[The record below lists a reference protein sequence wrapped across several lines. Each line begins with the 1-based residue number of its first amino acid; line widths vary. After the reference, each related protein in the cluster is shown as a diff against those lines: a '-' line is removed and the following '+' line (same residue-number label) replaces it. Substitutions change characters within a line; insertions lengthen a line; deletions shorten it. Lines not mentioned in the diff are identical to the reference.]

1 MNPLY
6 LVFSKVNQYFEE
18 INKNQYLTLVP
29 TNESEEIVTK
39 YEELWSKIW
48 YSIKLITKSSDDYN
62 EKYMK
67 IKSYSDDNL
76 SLNKTIEIPSMIAV
90 VRVVFHENYWPQV
103 FLDLTKCKNWMSL
116 FINDSMNLS
125 DIAYLNIKNAGYCCI
140 ISGINKNEAI
150 NLMQNVDL
158 IEKSG
163 TW

>member
-48 YSIKLITKSSDDYN
+48 YLIKLITKSSDDYN

-90 VRVVFHENYWPQV
+90 VRVVFHENYWRQV

-140 ISGINKNEAI
+140 ISGINKN
-150 NLMQNVDL
+150 
-158 IEKSG
+158 
-163 TW
+163 

>member
-6 LVFSKVNQYFEE
+6 LVFGKVNQYFEE

-90 VRVVFHENYWPQV
+90 VRVVFHENY
-103 FLDLTKCKNWMSL
+103 
-116 FINDSMNLS
+116 
-125 DIAYLNIKNAGYCCI
+125 
-140 ISGINKNEAI
+140 
-150 NLMQNVDL
+150 
-158 IEKSG
+158 
-163 TW
+163 

>member
-140 ISGINKNEAI
+140 ISGINKN
-150 NLMQNVDL
+150 
-158 IEKSG
+158 
-163 TW
+163 

>member
-1 MNPLY
+1 M
-6 LVFSKVNQYFEE
+6 
-18 INKNQYLTLVP
+18 TLVP

-48 YSIKLITKSSDDYN
+48 YLIKLITKSSDDYN

-90 VRVVFHENYWPQV
+90 VRVVFHENYWRQV

-140 ISGINKNEAI
+140 ISGINKN
-150 NLMQNVDL
+150 
-158 IEKSG
+158 
-163 TW
+163 

>member
-48 YSIKLITKSSDDYN
+48 YLIKLITKSSDDYN

-76 SLNKTIEIPSMIAV
+76 SLNKTIQIPSMIAV
-90 VRVVFHENYWPQV
+90 VRVVFHENY
-103 FLDLTKCKNWMSL
+103 
-116 FINDSMNLS
+116 
-125 DIAYLNIKNAGYCCI
+125 
-140 ISGINKNEAI
+140 
-150 NLMQNVDL
+150 
-158 IEKSG
+158 
-163 TW
+163 

>member
-6 LVFSKVNQYFEE
+6 LVFSKVNQCFEE

-48 YSIKLITKSSDDYN
+48 YLIKLITKSSDDYN

-140 ISGINKNEAI
+140 ISGINKN
-150 NLMQNVDL
+150 
-158 IEKSG
+158 
-163 TW
+163 

>member
-48 YSIKLITKSSDDYN
+48 YLIKLITKSSDDYN

-90 VRVVFHENYWPQV
+90 FRVVFHENY
-103 FLDLTKCKNWMSL
+103 
-116 FINDSMNLS
+116 
-125 DIAYLNIKNAGYCCI
+125 
-140 ISGINKNEAI
+140 
-150 NLMQNVDL
+150 
-158 IEKSG
+158 
-163 TW
+163 